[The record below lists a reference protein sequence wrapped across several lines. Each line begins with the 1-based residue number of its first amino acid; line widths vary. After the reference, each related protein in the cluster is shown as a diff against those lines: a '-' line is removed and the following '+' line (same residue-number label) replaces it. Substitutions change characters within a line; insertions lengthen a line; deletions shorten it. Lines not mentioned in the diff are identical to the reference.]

1 MRIWSLIVCLWLIG
15 CSGAGPESIAEGGGG
30 VDPALAREDSQP
42 SKSEQL
48 RDLAGAEYRV
58 TFKPGSDWGQGYVA
72 EIEIANLTDQR
83 INNWRLAFDFNHSI
97 SSMWNGRIV
106 TRQGQ
111 RVTVRGESHNAWIE
125 PRGTVK
131 FGFQG
136 TPGNLVA
143 PRNYRLT
150 GDTPSSTTTGGSTT
164 GGTTTSGGNTGGT
177 TTGGT
182 GTTAP
187 TVRWRTDDDWGSGFV
202 GTVEIINPGP
212 ADLLDWQVDVTFAGT
227 VTNNW
232 NTRSISHT
240 GSVYRFGAVEYNRV
254 VRAGSS
260 VSFGFQGAPGG
271 VSSLPV
277 ALVGSAGGTTGG
289 TTTGGTTSGGS
300 NGGTTTGGTTSG
312 ASTGGTT
319 TGGTTSGA
327 STGGATTGGGT
338 SGTTGGPVVG
348 AGYLHTEGARI
359 VDEQGRTVRLTGVN
373 WFGLETSDFAPH
385 GLWARSLNSMI
396 DQMAQEGYN
405 CIRLPFC
412 NQMLDASSRPGT
424 INYALN
430 PDLVG
435 KTSLEIIDRII
446 ARAQHHGM
454 KVILD
459 RHRPTGD
466 SQSELW
472 YTPAISEERWISD
485 FEMLARRYQ
494 NNPTVIG
501 FDLHNEPHGRATWG
515 SGNLATDWRLAAQR
529 AGNRILAVNPNL
541 LIIVEGVE
549 TAGGRNYWW
558 GGNLKAAGSH
568 PVVLSVPKRV
578 VYSTHDYPAS
588 VYNQVWFSQPGYPN
602 NLAPLWDECWG
613 YLVKQNLAPVLVGEF
628 GTRYQTQ
635 ADRQWLTTLTSYMQA
650 NGVSFT
656 YWSWNPN
663 STDTGGL
670 LQDDWQTIIADKRA
684 VLAPLLGPLFK

>member
-1 MRIWSLIVCLWLIG
+1 
-15 CSGAGPESIAEGGGG
+15 
-30 VDPALAREDSQP
+30 
-42 SKSEQL
+42 
-48 RDLAGAEYRV
+48 
-58 TFKPGSDWGQGYVA
+58 
-72 EIEIANLTDQR
+72 
-83 INNWRLAFDFNHSI
+83 
-97 SSMWNGRIV
+97 
-106 TRQGQ
+106 
-111 RVTVRGESHNAWIE
+111 
-125 PRGTVK
+125 
-131 FGFQG
+131 
-136 TPGNLVA
+136 
-143 PRNYRLT
+143 
-150 GDTPSSTTTGGSTT
+150 
-164 GGTTTSGGNTGGT
+164 
-177 TTGGT
+177 
-182 GTTAP
+182 
-187 TVRWRTDDDWGSGFV
+187 V

-227 VTNNW
+227 VTNSW
-232 NTRSISHT
+232 NARSISRT
-240 GSVYRFGAVEYNRV
+240 GSVYRFGSVEYNRV
-254 VRAGSS
+254 VKAGSS
-260 VSFGFQGAPGG
+260 VSFGFQGTPGG
-271 VSSLPV
+271 VSSLGV
-277 ALVGSAGGTTGG
+277 SLVGATGGTTTGGTTSGGTTGG
-289 TTTGGTTSGGS
+289 TTTGGTTSGG
-300 NGGTTTGGTTSG
+300 T
-312 ASTGGTT
+312 TGGTT
-319 TGGTTSGA
+319 TGGTTSG
-327 STGGATTGGGT
+327 
-338 SGTTGGPVVG
+338 GTTGGTTTGGAAVG
-348 AGYLHTEGARI
+348 AGYFHTDGARI

-385 GLWARSLNSMI
+385 GLWARSLNSMV

-435 KTSLEIIDRII
+435 KSSLEIMDRII
-446 ARAQHHGM
+446 ARAQYHGM

-472 YTPAISEERWISD
+472 YTSAISEERWISD

-494 NNPTVIG
+494 GNPTVIG
-501 FDLHNEPHGRATWG
+501 FDLHNEPHGQASWG

-568 PVVLSVPKRV
+568 PVVLNVPRRV

-588 VYNQVWFSQPGYPN
+588 VYNQVWFSQSGYPN

-635 ADRQWLTTLTSYMQA
+635 LDRQWLTTLTGYMQS
-650 NGVSFT
+650 NGISFT

-670 LQDDWQTIIADKRA
+670 LQDDWQTVIADKKA